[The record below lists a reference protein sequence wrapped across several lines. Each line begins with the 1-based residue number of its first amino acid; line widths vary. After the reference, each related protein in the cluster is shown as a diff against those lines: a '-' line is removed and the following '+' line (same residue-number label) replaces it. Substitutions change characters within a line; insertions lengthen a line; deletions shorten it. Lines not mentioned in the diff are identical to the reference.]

1 METAGH
7 IAHRNRHWL
16 CCAVLDA
23 HGAGTMDGVSVPK
36 GEAETK
42 RETLLRYDLLSRIP
56 YTSIYTQLVQK

>member
-1 METAGH
+1 METDGRYEQ
-7 IAHRNRHWL
+7 RNRHWL
-16 CCAVLDA
+16 RCAVPAA